1 MRIFGIAITA
11 IFLMAAPLVAG
22 GLPEKTSGLTCTA
35 KTGAHLRINIDPG
48 EMRFQKEGFDVLP
61 ILSIDTKTLVLTRFA
76 NDEIRIVASLNRQS
90 LVYTAQSTE
99 AASGKISRTDYKCL
113 SSGPID
119 FSRSEMKPAP
129 R

>member
-1 MRIFGIAITA
+1 MRILGIAITA

-35 KTGAHLRINIDPG
+35 QTGAHLRINIDPG
-48 EMRFQKEGFDVLP
+48 AMRFQKEGFGVVP
-61 ILSIDTKTLVLTRFA
+61 ILLSDTKTLVLTRFA
-76 NDEIRIVASLNRQS
+76 NDGIKIVASLDRRS

-99 AASGKISRTDYKCL
+99 AASGRISRTDYKCL